1 MLNWLKDVKADARR
15 RTDGELMHAIDMLD
29 LRVPK
34 NKSEAKAIELTKE
47 VYWYELQE
55 RNWASLD

>member
-1 MLNWLKDVKADARR
+1 MLNWLKNVKADARQ
-15 RTDGELMHAIDMLD
+15 RTDGELMSAIDMLD

-34 NKSEAKAIELTKE
+34 NESEAKAIKLMKE